1 MRPVKAIHTALQFQ
15 PQEFLEVK
23 SAQPELVTQ
32 GWASGLKE
40 GVGDS
45 LKGITAAYVGEREKK
60 EKAAELTSQREHEE
74 KLANIRAASSEETPE
89 EKDFKKKYN
98 QAQLDNLESQIESRK
113 KGNKKPVI
121 KNRGSFIV
129 EPEGGLPLIKPK
141 GSFGTTTEFSEVP
154 AEMQGTG
161 SELSLRDIPLPSNK
175 FQVPIPEDIFSD
187 ITQEQLSQNLTDNN
201 VLLAGTSNF
210 SDITDTGGRE
220 NLQAQTMASAIT
232 PKAPTPSADVTVPT
246 DAEQIAQLSEQQ
258 MPVAEFV
265 EPPSIKQVRTQDLLG
280 NYEDYEEALM
290 ARKELASRMPD
301 YDIPDV
307 TEEVLEDG
315 TSYFSIKAPKQKPT
329 SKKAGVPEG
338 MIASKGKIDAEGNV
352 TLDIEPA
359 PEVKQQIAAIKK
371 PLETTETMLR
381 AIGDIRRIYEGWS
394 PATGFAGSI
403 LQWIEGSDAADVRKL
418 VKTLQGNIA
427 FKTLADMK
435 AASPTGG
442 ALGAVSERELDMLAA
457 AMGSIDPGLSH
468 FLFKGNLDEIERIL
482 KLYKQEANSAIS
494 QIEKPQNFTPIQ
506 TPENRV
512 EVKTQAEFNALKSGQ
527 KFIFNGRPGTK

>member
-15 PQEFLEVK
+15 PQEFLKVK

-40 GVGDS
+40 GVGDA

-60 EKAAELTSQREHEE
+60 EKAAELLLERGHQEN
-74 KLANIRAASSEETPE
+74 LANIRASSSAETFE

-113 KGNKKPVI
+113 KENKKPVI
-121 KNRGSFIV
+121 KSRGSFIV
-129 EPEGGLPLIKPK
+129 EPEGGLPLIKPR
-141 GSFGTTTEFSEVP
+141 GSFGTTTESFEVP

-161 SELSLRDIPLPSNK
+161 SELSLKDIPLPSNK

-258 MPVAEFV
+258 MPVAKFV

-338 MIASKGKIDAEGNV
+338 LKIKSGKMDETGKVVYDLEPELSKEKQLLALKQPIQTNEIMLGTI
-352 TLDIEPA
+352 
-359 PEVKQQIAAIKK
+359 QQIKS
-371 PLETTETMLR
+371 
-381 AIGDIRRIYEGWS
+381 IYKGLP

-403 LQWIEGSDAADVRKL
+403 LQYIQGSDAADVRKL

-427 FKTLADMK
+427 FKALADMR
-435 AASPTGG
+435 AASPTGA
-442 ALGAVSERELDMLAA
+442 ALGSVSNIELELLAST
-457 AMGSIDPGLSH
+457 MGSIDPNMSES
-468 FLFKGNLDEIERIL
+468 LFTKNLNTIEKIL
-482 KLYKQEANSAIS
+482 TDFNSAAEQKVQ
-494 QIEKPQNFTPIQ
+494 QIENPQKFQSIQ
-506 TPENRV
+506 DAPKYKEKDTATNPQ
-512 EVKTQAEFNALKSGQ
+512 TGQ
-527 KFIFNGRPGTK
+527 KIIFKNGKWIPAK